1 MFSVKLNSGVP
12 IYRQVIDQ
20 VNRQIDR
27 GQLEVGAMLPSV
39 RQLAHELGVNPM
51 TVSRAYSQL
60 ESDGV
65 VERKRGVGMVVV
77 RKPIRPNGVLK
88 PAIYQSLTWLFITR
102 IGAGIAAAIVSYNT
116 HLEVEPM
123 IFANSLLQFGLLLDL
138 L

>member
-39 RQLAHELGVNPM
+39 RQLALELGVNPM

-60 ESDGV
+60 ETDGV

-77 RKPIRPNGVLK
+77 RKPIKPNGVLK
-88 PAIYQSLTWLFITR
+88 PAIKQIVADAKQLGLSEKELTKLVRDQWR
-102 IGAGIAAAIVSYNT
+102 GGKK
-116 HLEVEPM
+116 
-123 IFANSLLQFGLLLDL
+123 
-138 L
+138 

>member
-1 MFSVKLNSGVP
+1 MISSCFDEGFLTVFSVKLNSGVP

-60 ESDGV
+60 ENDEV

-88 PAIYQSLTWLFITR
+88 PAIKQ
-102 IGAGIAAAIVSYNT
+102 IV
-116 HLEVEPM
+116 
-123 IFANSLLQFGLLLDL
+123 ADAKQFGLSEKELTKLVRDQWKGVKK
-138 L
+138 